1 MFIIAERGS
10 SYSLF
15 SDCMYLYQWT
25 YIMLLN
31 SEQYKVCICSSM
43 YCLGMVRVS
52 WELRIP
58 WERKVVWTVSL
69 INLAPSQYGH
79 IISRFQYTLTKVMDG
94 VDCTCAYPGGVPV
107 QSILGVM
114 PCMVE
119 HLEHLLLSLTLWF
132 LNIACFCLS
141 VSATRWAFSLCALL
155 IVFCLVVV
163 STAHRTLSHSLL
175 SSAVWVEHLALSL
188 SLSSSLIFPFFVWL
202 SLQHVELSRILS
214 CTVPC
219 LHTHIVCTLDV
230 YTCTTYD
237 TYIYTHMHV
246 HIA

>member
-1 MFIIAERGS
+1 MFIIAEGS
-10 SYSLF
+10 SSCSLF

-79 IISRFQYTLTKVMDG
+79 IISRSQYTLTKEMDG
-94 VDCTCAYPGGVPV
+94 VDCTCAYPGGIPV

-119 HLEHLLLSLTLWF
+119 HLEHLLLSLTLCF
-132 LNIACFCLS
+132 LNISCFCLS

-155 IVFCLVVV
+155 IVFCL
-163 STAHRTLSHSLL
+163 SCGCLYRTSNPHSFTPLI
-175 SSAVWVEHLALSL
+175 SSL
-188 SLSSSLIFPFFVWL
+188 SWASNSISLSP
-202 SLQHVELSRILS
+202 
-214 CTVPC
+214 
-219 LHTHIVCTLDV
+219 
-230 YTCTTYD
+230 
-237 TYIYTHMHV
+237 V
-246 HIA
+246 H

>member
-25 YIMLLN
+25 YIMSLN

-69 INLAPSQYGH
+69 INLAPSQYGQ
-79 IISRFQYTLTKVMDG
+79 IISRSQYTLKKEMDG
-94 VDCTCAYPGGVPV
+94 VDCTCAYPGGIPV

-119 HLEHLLLSLTLWF
+119 HLEHLLLSLSLCF
-132 LNIACFCLS
+132 LNISCFCLS
-141 VSATRWAFSLCALL
+141 VSATRWAFSLSALL
-155 IVFCLVVV
+155 IVSYLSCGCLY
-163 STAHRTLSHSLL
+163 RTSNPHSFTPLI
-175 SSAVWVEHLALSL
+175 SSLNWASSSISL
-188 SLSSSLIFPFFVWL
+188 SP
-202 SLQHVELSRILS
+202 
-214 CTVPC
+214 
-219 LHTHIVCTLDV
+219 
-230 YTCTTYD
+230 
-237 TYIYTHMHV
+237 V
-246 HIA
+246 H